1 MMKGT
6 ALCLPVPCL
15 FLDVE
20 GLIVTSD
27 ATRLRQGMLFIIGSV
42 TGYSILP
49 VFTKNILAS
58 GMEPPDIAFWRF
70 FFAAPIFWL
79 YTWLENGRSLA
90 ARHGSPPLPRAIL
103 LLLGSLL
110 ALAAVTAF
118 FGLEIMPAGTFVV
131 LFYTYP
137 AIIAVISLFLGDR
150 LPLQGWIA
158 LGLTIVGVIIVTP
171 DFSAGLA
178 GSNFTGVLLA
188 LLNAANV
195 AVYFILNSRVLQR
208 HRDKTRASAY
218 IVTGALLALAIF
230 ALMRGGVSLPNSLN
244 IWLLL
249 VALATLST
257 VFPVFCLTNGI
268 ARLGA
273 ARASIMGS
281 FEPLLTAFWAMLFL
295 GETMQAQQWLGGL
308 VIVAAVI
315 LLNLRRPARLRPA
328 AASAD

>member
-1 MMKGT
+1 
-6 ALCLPVPCL
+6 LLPVPCL
-15 FLDVE
+15 FLVFE
-20 GLIVTSD
+20 GYIVTSD
-27 ATRLRQGMLFIIGSV
+27 AKRLREGILFIIGSV

-79 YTWLENGRSLA
+79 YTWLENGRSLS
-90 ARHGSPPLPRAIL
+90 ARYGSPPQPRLIL
-103 LLLGSLL
+103 MLLGSFL
-110 ALAAVTAF
+110 ALAAVVAF

-137 AIIAVISLFLGDR
+137 AMIAVISLFLGDR

-158 LGLTIVGVIIVTP
+158 LGLTIVGVVMVTP
-171 DFSAGLA
+171 DFSAGLS
-178 GSNFTGVLLA
+178 GDNLTGVVLA
-188 LLNAANV
+188 LINAGLV
-195 AVYFILNSRVLQR
+195 AVYFILNSRILQH
-208 HRDKTRASAY
+208 HRDKTRGGAY
-218 IVTGALLALAIF
+218 IVTGALIILSAFTLY
-230 ALMRGGVSLPNSLN
+230 RGGVALPGSLS

-249 VALATLST
+249 IALATVST

-268 ARLGA
+268 ARLGP

-295 GETMQAQQWLGGL
+295 NEMMLPQQWMGGA